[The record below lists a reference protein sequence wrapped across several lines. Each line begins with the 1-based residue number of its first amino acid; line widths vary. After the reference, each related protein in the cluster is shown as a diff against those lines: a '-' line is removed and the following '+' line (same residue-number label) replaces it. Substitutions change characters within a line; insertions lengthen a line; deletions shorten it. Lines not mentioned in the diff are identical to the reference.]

1 MKKIYFLEGD
11 IGAGKTELIN
21 KLKDRGYDIKL
32 EPVQHLQDNGLLEAF
47 YRNPKKYAL
56 LMQNTMFILKMEI
69 INNIQIDIIFIE
81 RSPFCDKECFA
92 TLLHEDGFIDD
103 IEWTTYN
110 LWYNKLIKQMDNI
123 DYKFI
128 YLKADPKICKERIE
142 HRGRK
147 GEESISL
154 EYLEKLSKKHDE
166 WLNNMPQ
173 DKVLVLDA
181 SLGKEH
187 VNEHIEKIEE
197 FFNLGKI

>member
-21 KLKDRGYDIKL
+21 ILKYRGYDIKL

-47 YRNPKKYAL
+47 YRDPKKYAL

-69 INNIQIDIIFIE
+69 INNIEIDIIFIE

-103 IEWTTYN
+103 IEWSTYN

-128 YLKADPKICKERIE
+128 YLKDILNPPP
-142 HRGRK
+142 
-147 GEESISL
+147 SL
-154 EYLEKLSKKHDE
+154 SDIQKNENFMVVNSHFVFKFTTS
-166 WLNNMPQ
+166 
-173 DKVLVLDA
+173 A
-181 SLGKEH
+181 S
-187 VNEHIEKIEE
+187 EKIN
-197 FFNLGKI
+197 FSFKNARISNN